1 MSWFL
6 TWFLNKD
13 KIVNIVITLQV
24 NALIFS
30 VSIVEALRG
39 VQCPGF

>member
-30 VSIVEALRG
+30 YVH
-39 VQCPGF
+39 